1 MIRYIELLK
10 LAYLCFL
17 KMESKA
23 TILIIDDE
31 EKLRQLFS
39 RIIELEGYLVHQSP
53 TLRQGIKAIEQD
65 KTIDVVL
72 TDVKLPD
79 GNGIDYIE
87 KIRKVN
93 PFCEII
99 VMTAFG
105 SIHDGVQA
113 MKLGAFDYFTKGDDN
128 DLIIP
133 ALNRATEQVKL
144 KKRVYDLENKL
155 ELKYGFDNI
164 IGNSGILKETIRIAE
179 KVAPTDSTVLLEGE
193 TGVGKELFAQALHYA
208 NPRRHKPFVA
218 VNCSAFAKELLESEL
233 FGHKKGAF
241 TGAVIDKK
249 GLFEEATEGTL
260 FLDEIGEMNPD
271 LQAKLLRVLETQ
283 TFIKVGDTKPTKVNV
298 RIVAATNR
306 DLKKESESGHFRSD
320 LYYRLSTFKISIPS
334 LRERKEDIETL
345 ANYFLHI
352 YSAKL
357 KKRISSMDKEFIKL
371 LKSYTWKGNIRE
383 LKNMIERAV
392 ILCDT
397 EILTPDLVPM
407 EIIECD
413 TSLDTT
419 ATSLAA
425 MEKRHIQKILLQT
438 KGNKTKTAELLDIGL
453 TTLYRKLEEYQID
466 K

>member
-1 MIRYIELLK
+1 
-10 LAYLCFL
+10 
-17 KMESKA
+17 MESKA

-39 RIIELEGYLVHQSP
+39 RIIGLEGYTVLQASH
-53 TLRQGIKAIEQD
+53 LKQGIKIIEQE
-65 KTIDVVL
+65 KNIDVVL

-79 GNGIDYIE
+79 GNGIEYIE
-87 KIRKVN
+87 RIKTIN

-105 SIHDGVQA
+105 SIHDGVKA

-128 DLIIP
+128 DQIIP

-144 KKRVYDLENKL
+144 KKRVYELENKL

-164 IGNSGILKETIRIAE
+164 IGNSKTIKETIHIAE
-179 KVAPTDSTVLLEGE
+179 RVAPTDSTVLLEGE

-208 NPRRHKPFVA
+208 NTERRQKSFVA

-233 FGHKKGAF
+233 FGYKKGAF
-241 TGAVIDKK
+241 TGAVADRK
-249 GLFEEATEGTL
+249 GLFEEASGGTL
-260 FLDEIGEMNPD
+260 FLDEIGEMNAD
-271 LQAKLLRVLETQ
+271 LQAKLLRVLEAQ
-283 TFIKVGDTKPTKVNV
+283 TFIKVGDTKSTKVNV

-306 DLKKESESGHFRSD
+306 DLKKESESGYFRSD
-320 LYYRLSTFKISIPS
+320 LYYRLSTFKIAIPS
-334 LRERKEDIETL
+334 LRERKEDIEAL
-345 ANYFLHI
+345 ANHFLNI

-357 KKRISSMDKEFIKL
+357 KKRISSMDKDFIKL
-371 LKSYTWKGNIRE
+371 LKNYEWKGNIRE
-383 LKNMIERAV
+383 LKNIIERSV
-392 ILCDT
+392 ILCET
-397 EILTPDLVPM
+397 ETLTSDLIPM
-407 EIIECD
+407 EIMECEN
-413 TSLDTT
+413 SSVNT

-425 MEKRHIQKILLQT
+425 IEKRHIQKILLQT
-438 KGNKTKTAELLDIGL
+438 KGNKTKTAELLGIGL